1 MTEYAQGPAS
11 PADHERAAPAVRQRV
26 AISMSSSDSQVD
38 GSRSGDHDPAS
49 EQALVAALRRGDE
62 RAFDTLVTRHHT
74 AMVRL
79 ARVWVR
85 DAPAAEEVVQE
96 TWLAVVKGIDAFEG
110 RSPLRSWIFSILANK
125 AKRCG
130 SRESRSRPFS
140 AFATDVEW
148 GGPPAMDPAFFFP
161 AGDEWAGHWIEP
173 LRERE
178 GSPEPRMLAEEMG
191 GFILRQIDE
200 LPAHF
205 RGVILLRDLHGLTAE
220 ETCTMLGISASNQ
233 RVLLHR
239 ARTKLRIALGPYLN
253 GNDDN
258 GG

>member
-1 MTEYAQGPAS
+1 MPL
-11 PADHERAAPAVRQRV
+11 
-26 AISMSSSDSQVD
+26 SSSNAEVE
-38 GSRSGDHDPAS
+38 GSRTGEHHPDS
-49 EQALVAALRRGDE
+49 EQALVSALRRGDE

-85 DAPAAEEVVQE
+85 DAHAAEEVVQE

-130 SRESRSRPFS
+130 SRENRSRPFS
-140 AFATDVEW
+140 AFASEVEW
-148 GGPPAMDPAFFFP
+148 GSSPAMDPSAFFP
-161 AGDEWAGHWIEP
+161 PGDRWAGHWIEP

-220 ETCTMLGISASNQ
+220 ETCTMLGISAANQ
-233 RVLLHR
+233 RVMLHR
-239 ARTKLRIALGPYLN
+239 ARTRLRIALGPYLN
-253 GNDDN
+253 GNDQH